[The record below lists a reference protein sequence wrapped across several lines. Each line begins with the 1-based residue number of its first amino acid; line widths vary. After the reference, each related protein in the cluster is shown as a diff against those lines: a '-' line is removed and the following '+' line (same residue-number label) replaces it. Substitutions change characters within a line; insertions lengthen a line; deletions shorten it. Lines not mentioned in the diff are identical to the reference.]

1 MVVGRGSVMEK
12 KTIRALAT
20 IIFGTVLTVSAM
32 TGSHTES
39 EDFSRLQN
47 AMRNLK
53 RVDNLQM
60 TYSYTIEQKG
70 LSTAEQVDVWADMLT
85 GSWVSEHY
93 TTDEDGTRLYLRQ
106 YCDGRTVYQYIEWTG
121 EWEAVENVSVAA
133 GGNAVP
139 NLDHLTVLDFDDAD
153 IASSSNDKSEEE
165 EKIMYTFAPKYL
177 QEEVDRT
184 VAEMERQYLSYQ
196 KSDKSEEDL
205 RMAELTVEQNKN
217 TVYEEARVAYTINA
231 SDVLETMESNAT
243 LMMPELTKDETGQM
257 ILGDV
262 LEVKISI
269 VADVIIYDQ
278 QGILNKIEMCKNE
291 VYYN

>member
-1 MVVGRGSVMEK
+1 MEK
-12 KTIRALAT
+12 KTVRALAV
-20 IIFGTVLTVSAM
+20 IILGTLLMVSAM
-32 TGSHTES
+32 TETHTQT

-60 TYSYTIEQKG
+60 TYSYTIEKKG
-70 LSTAEQVDVWADMLT
+70 MSTAEQVDVWADMLT

-121 EWEAVENVSVAA
+121 EWEAVENVSVTA

-139 NLDHLTVLDFDDAD
+139 NLDYLTVLDFDEED
-153 IASSSNDKSEEE
+153 ITSLWSDKSDEE
-165 EKIMYTFAPKYL
+165 EKIMYTFSTKYM

-184 VAEMERQYLSYQ
+184 VAQLEKQYLSYQ

-217 TVYEEARVAYTINA
+217 TVYEDAAVVYTINA
-231 SDVLETMESNAT
+231 SEVLETMESSAT
-243 LMMPELTKDETGQM
+243 LMMPELTKDAAGQL
-257 ILGDV
+257 ILGDTLKV
-262 LEVKISI
+262 DISI

-278 QGILNKIEMCKNE
+278 QAILNKIEMCKNE

>member
-1 MVVGRGSVMEK
+1 MEK
-12 KTIRALAT
+12 KTIRAMAA

-32 TGSHTES
+32 TGNHTES
-39 EDFSRLQN
+39 EDYVRLQN

-70 LSTAEQVDVWADMLT
+70 MSTEEQVDVWADMLT

-106 YCDGRTVYQYIEWTG
+106 YCDGRTIYQYIEWTG
-121 EWEAVENVSVAA
+121 EWEAVENVSVTA

-139 NLDHLTVLDFDDAD
+139 NLDNLTVLDFDEAD
-153 IASSSNDKSEEE
+153 IVSFENTKSDEE
-165 EKIMYTFAPKYL
+165 EKIMYSFASKYL
-177 QEEVDRT
+177 QQEVDKN
-184 VAEMERQYLSYQ
+184 VAEMERQYISYQ
-196 KSDKSEEDL
+196 KSDMSEEDL
-205 RMAELTVEQNKN
+205 KTAELTVEQYKKM
-217 TVYEEARVAYTINA
+217 VYEYATVTYTINA
-231 SDVLETMESNAT
+231 SEVLETMESKAT
-243 LMMPELTKDETGQM
+243 MLMPEITKDETGQM

-262 LEVKISI
+262 QEVDISI
-269 VADVIIYDQ
+269 VADVTIYDQ
-278 QGILNKIEMCKNE
+278 NGILNKIEMCKNE

>member
-1 MVVGRGSVMEK
+1 MEK
-12 KTIRALAT
+12 KTIRALAA
-20 IIFGTVLTVSAM
+20 IIFGTALTVSAI
-32 TGSHTES
+32 TGTHTQT

-60 TYSYTIEQKG
+60 TYSYTIEKKG
-70 LSTAEQVDVWADMLT
+70 MSTAEQVDVWADMLT

-121 EWEAVENVSVAA
+121 EWEAVENVSVTA
-133 GGNAVP
+133 GGNTVP
-139 NLDHLTVLDFDDAD
+139 NLDYLTVLDFAEED
-153 IASSSNDKSEEE
+153 ITTLCSDKSDEE
-165 EKIMYTFAPKYL
+165 EKIMYTFSAKYM
-177 QEEVDRT
+177 QDEVERT
-184 VAEMERQYLSYQ
+184 VAEMEKQYLSYQ

-205 RMAELTVEQNKN
+205 RMAELTVEQKKN
-217 TVYEEARVAYTINA
+217 TVYEDATVAYTINA
-231 SDVLETMESNAT
+231 SEVLETMESSAV
-243 LMMPELTKDETGQM
+243 LMMPELTKDASGQL
-257 ILGDV
+257 ILGDDLKV
-262 LEVKISI
+262 DISI

-278 QGILNKIEMCKNE
+278 QAILNKIELCKNE

>member
-1 MVVGRGSVMEK
+1 MEK
-12 KTIRALAT
+12 KTIRALAV
-20 IIFGTVLTVSAM
+20 IILGTLLMVSAM
-32 TGSHTES
+32 TETHTQT

-60 TYSYTIEQKG
+60 TYSYTIEKKG
-70 LSTAEQVDVWADMLT
+70 MSTAEQVDVWADMLT

-121 EWEAVENVSVAA
+121 EWEAVENVSVTA

-139 NLDHLTVLDFDDAD
+139 NLDYLTVLDFDEED
-153 IASSSNDKSEEE
+153 ITSLWSDKSDEE
-165 EKIMYTFAPKYL
+165 EKIMYTFSTKYM

-184 VAEMERQYLSYQ
+184 VAQLEKQYLSYQ

-217 TVYEEARVAYTINA
+217 TVYEDAAVVYTINA
-231 SDVLETMESNAT
+231 SEVLETMESSAT
-243 LMMPELTKDETGQM
+243 LMMPELTKDAAGQL
-257 ILGDV
+257 ILGDTLKV
-262 LEVKISI
+262 DISI

-278 QGILNKIEMCKNE
+278 QAILNKIEMCKNE